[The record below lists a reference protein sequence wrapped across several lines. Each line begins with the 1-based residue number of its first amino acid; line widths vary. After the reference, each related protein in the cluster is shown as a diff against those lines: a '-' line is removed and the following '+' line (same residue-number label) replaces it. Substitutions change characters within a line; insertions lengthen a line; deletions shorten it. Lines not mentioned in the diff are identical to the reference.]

1 MSRLLRQEDPQGFG
15 SQAVNPAILPI
26 GVGAVTMGSAVWGP
40 RLWSRVCG
48 WEEARPEAGG
58 LGTRLQ
64 EAGRGALRR
73 AAAVWRDHSEATAA
87 NPEDSLNR
95 NRNRLCFL
103 T

>member
-1 MSRLLRQEDPQGFG
+1 MSCLLRQEDPQGFG
-15 SQAVNPAILPI
+15 SQAVNPAILPV

-58 LGTRLQ
+58 LGK
-64 EAGRGALRR
+64 EAAGSRPWSLGR

-95 NRNRLCFL
+95 NRIGYVS
-103 T
+103 